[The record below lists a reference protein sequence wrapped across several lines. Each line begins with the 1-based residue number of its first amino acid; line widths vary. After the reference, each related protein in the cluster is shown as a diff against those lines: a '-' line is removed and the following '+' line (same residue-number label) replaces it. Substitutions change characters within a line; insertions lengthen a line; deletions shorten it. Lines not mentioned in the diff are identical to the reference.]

1 MNNQHRTVNCREV
14 CFDFF
19 APGPAVP
26 RCIFALQLTQ
36 QSVFNHLIFLHIMR
50 HISYAAMA
58 RILQSAVAECT
69 IVTPI
74 RYIIQYAE
82 TMSTDGI
89 PDNILGREDIKRY
102 MAMIDLAAERSS
114 RARAA
119 ARRRAAMRSSQSP
132 TGPDSTC
139 SDSSC
144 SDSSASNSNSNPN
157 LSPNSSDSNNTNS
170 CTSYTNIKVHRS
182 VSVSRHMPRNVQLGS
197 KLIKA
202 RSTRPRPRFRL
213 QSGRRTHHTCQTCR

>member
-1 MNNQHRTVNCREV
+1 
-14 CFDFF
+14 
-19 APGPAVP
+19 
-26 RCIFALQLTQ
+26 
-36 QSVFNHLIFLHIMR
+36 MR

-82 TMSTDGI
+82 TLSTDGI

-144 SDSSASNSNSNPN
+144 SDSSASDSNPNPN
-157 LSPNSSDSNNTNS
+157 LSPNSSDSTNANS
-170 CTSYTNIKVHRS
+170 CIDNESYNSEVRPRGGRHVSFRPIKVRVTQARGYKPGYVHR
-182 VSVSRHMPRNVQLGS
+182 
-197 KLIKA
+197 
-202 RSTRPRPRFRL
+202 RSM
-213 QSGRRTHHTCQTCR
+213 GRGNKHR